1 MKYLD
6 KVKESCV
13 IVLLPIISYL
23 ILGPL
28 EIYAGNRK
36 DFAFQY
42 SDFFWIFL
50 IIGVLLWIGISL
62 LIATLPEK
70 VNKYINAVIL
80 GIGVASYIQNMFMNI
95 KLSEN
100 DGSPMRWEELKSFTI
115 INLII
120 WIVIL
125 AGILAL
131 SIFLKKYWNYISIG
145 AAGFLSLIQLVAVV
159 SLLIP
164 GRVDKEVSNLQM
176 AGDEQFHVAASNNI
190 IVFVL
195 DTYGNV
201 QYENTIQ
208 EFPEADDFL
217 KDFTYY
223 NNTDCH
229 YYCTFPS
236 MTHMLTGK
244 EFEFDTSSEKW
255 LSDAWNSEKANAFY
269 EQLRNHGY
277 TCNIYSNEVGYVYG
291 DVANLYGKYDNIRP
305 LEQEVD
311 TILLVKRLG
320 KMSIYRYVP
329 YVLKPYFEVLDKDYS
344 NVVSYKEGQMPIDDN
359 AEFYSALTTIGL
371 SKDTSME
378 NALIIQHL
386 FGTHLPYTT
395 SETAQKVEESTA
407 EETGSGL
414 LTIVE
419 EYLNQMKELGIYDNA
434 TIIITADH
442 GSWYGGDVQPI
453 FFIKQA
459 NEVHDEMRISTAPI
473 SLDDFQATILSIID
487 EDYTDYGTSIYDWN
501 DGDERE
507 RHVYMRI
514 TDENYPD
521 VAGSSFNVYYGYGYM
536 TDKNELNE
544 KVSEG
549 PEEILPA
556 TTWE

>member
-6 KVKESCV
+6 KVKESCI

-42 SDFFWIFL
+42 SDFFWVFL

-80 GIGVASYIQNMFMNI
+80 GVGVASYIQNMFMNI

-115 INLII
+115 INLVI
-120 WIVIL
+120 WIGIL

-208 EFPEADDFL
+208 AFPEADDFL

-223 NNTDCH
+223 NNADCH

-269 EQLRNHGY
+269 ERTMDIHVIFIQMKSGMY
-277 TCNIYSNEVGYVYG
+277 MVMWQIY
-291 DVANLYGKYDNIRP
+291 
-305 LEQEVD
+305 
-311 TILLVKRLG
+311 
-320 KMSIYRYVP
+320 
-329 YVLKPYFEVLDKDYS
+329 
-344 NVVSYKEGQMPIDDN
+344 
-359 AEFYSALTTIGL
+359 
-371 SKDTSME
+371 ME
-378 NALIIQHL
+378 NMII
-386 FGTHLPYTT
+386 
-395 SETAQKVEESTA
+395 SV
-407 EETGSGL
+407 
-414 LTIVE
+414 
-419 EYLNQMKELGIYDNA
+419 
-434 TIIITADH
+434 
-442 GSWYGGDVQPI
+442 
-453 FFIKQA
+453 
-459 NEVHDEMRISTAPI
+459 R
-473 SLDDFQATILSIID
+473 
-487 EDYTDYGTSIYDWN
+487 
-501 DGDERE
+501 
-507 RHVYMRI
+507 
-514 TDENYPD
+514 
-521 VAGSSFNVYYGYGYM
+521 
-536 TDKNELNE
+536 
-544 KVSEG
+544 
-549 PEEILPA
+549 
-556 TTWE
+556 